1 MVNIMKFFLGLSS
14 VDNLAVILDKENK
27 EMFDK
32 ILELT
37 DNTSEN
43 RSIVDTCGYAMYIGY
58 KI

>member
-1 MVNIMKFFLGLSS
+1 MKFFLGLSS

-43 RSIVDTCGYAMYIGY
+43 SSIVDTCGYAMYIGY